1 MKQTLFCTAFGLISS
16 FIATA
21 FGGWDASI
29 ATLLIFMGVDYIT
42 GMICA
47 FCGKSAKTENGGA
60 SSAVGL
66 IGLAKKVFILLL
78 IIVAVRLDMLVG
90 TTYIRDAVCLTFC
103 LNELLSIVEN
113 AGLIGLPIPKALT
126 AGIDA
131 LKDKAS
137 EITRKDDEKHGK

>member
-1 MKQTLFCTAFGLISS
+1 MEKIGICTVFGAAVSAITAF
-16 FIATA
+16 

-29 ATLLIFMGVDYIT
+29 ATLMIFMGIDYIT

-47 FCGKSAKTENGGA
+47 FCGKSKKTENGGA

-66 IGLAKKVFILLL
+66 VGLAKKVFVLFL

-103 LNELLSIVEN
+103 LNELLSIIEN
-113 AGLIGLPIPKALT
+113 AGLIGLPVPKALT
-126 AGIDA
+126 VGIEA
-131 LKDKAS
+131 LK
-137 EITRKDDEKHGK
+137 EITRKDDKK